1 MPGQKAEERMRRM
14 SRNRITEMENTL
26 RIMKAELYKL
36 LTNYMYLSRED
47 LAVYVDVTQ
56 DGEFIFNVRAKPER
70 FIGADKYV

>member
-47 LAVYVDVTQ
+47 LAVYVYVTQ
-56 DGEFIFNVRAKPER
+56 DGEFIFNVRARTER
-70 FIGADKYV
+70 FIGAGKYV